1 MLRFCLYDS
10 RAILMSGHGNVQL
23 PDSSEACH
31 DLEFSQ
37 YGDKADI
44 LCEGRI
50 DLRQATGWQ
59 QAHNHCRFPTI
70 RRKPTPP
77 RSFCGIFRGTPAFL
91 EIQRDPA
98 WNLAVFSFSQAI
110 LVQVKMA
117 RGNARL
123 FHLRGTIIRHLYIY
137 LLPHSHVHSTM
148 SSRLALSS
156 SSPLPTLSPDI
167 PSDESLEPSEASS
180 HQGKSWIDPATLP
193 QYHHPSYIGGNV
205 ADYVKRL
212 NYNTLMFYGVGE
224 KGSFGYEVGKSL
236 RFTDVSLQR
245 DVDKH
250 GRLQATTTAE
260 LQVTKREYL
269 GRRIFHY
276 VRVRS

>member
-1 MLRFCLYDS
+1 
-10 RAILMSGHGNVQL
+10 
-23 PDSSEACH
+23 
-31 DLEFSQ
+31 
-37 YGDKADI
+37 
-44 LCEGRI
+44 
-50 DLRQATGWQ
+50 
-59 QAHNHCRFPTI
+59 
-70 RRKPTPP
+70 
-77 RSFCGIFRGTPAFL
+77 
-91 EIQRDPA
+91 
-98 WNLAVFSFSQAI
+98 
-110 LVQVKMA
+110 
-117 RGNARL
+117 
-123 FHLRGTIIRHLYIY
+123 
-137 LLPHSHVHSTM
+137 M

-167 PSDESLEPSEASS
+167 PSDDSLEPSEASS

-260 LQVTKREYL
+260 LQVTKHMLNGAGMLHGGCVAYL
-269 GRRIFHY
+269 IDNTPLVVLGLVKSVNGVGVTQSLNILFHSPAPLGTCLQIVSTSIALGGRVMSSRCEILDKLSGRMIASAFL
-276 VRVRS
+276 SKMQPAKL